1 VTVGV
6 TLSSSHGEDGG
17 SGHGGRDHVELALA
31 NLVADLCI
39 DLRQM
44 LSAERRGFIVVLTQ
58 LVASMANAKGQPDEA
73 VKHLNEA
80 MKHYQKWE
88 ERVDEIAGELK
99 ERSHLAMKLA
109 AEIGGVSEEDI
120 EKLNA
125 RLDEAENG

>member
-1 VTVGV
+1 
-6 TLSSSHGEDGG
+6 
-17 SGHGGRDHVELALA
+17 
-31 NLVADLCI
+31 
-39 DLRQM
+39 M